1 MMMTTTRMTIMI
13 IVPKAP
19 VVMEEMGVLVAPAD
33 AAATDHP
40 AKAETEVMEAM
51 GVTEVLAV
59 PVTLAEAA
67 QEATEAMEAMED
79 LVAPAAPAA
88 LVAQEATGATEAME
102 DLVAPAPLVAQEAMG
117 ATEAMEDMVAP
128 EALVAQEATVD
139 PAETVDA
146 EATGPLAEVAAE
158 ETEVM
163 GVMEAKEVLQIEAP
177 CHQVPARLQL
187 GVQSLQVQPRTKTLR
202 SCRTHPL

>member
-1 MMMTTTRMTIMI
+1 MTMMMTTTRMTIMI

-51 GVTEVLAV
+51 GVTE
-59 PVTLAEAA
+59 
-67 QEATEAMEAMED
+67 AMED
-79 LVAPAAPAA
+79 LVAPAA
-88 LVAQEATGATEAME
+88 
-102 DLVAPAPLVAQEAMG
+102 LVAQEAMG

-128 EALVAQEATVD
+128 APLVAQEATVD

-187 GVQSLQVQPRTKTLR
+187 GVQSLQVQPRIKTLR

>member
-51 GVTEVLAV
+51 GVTEVPAV
-59 PVTLAEAA
+59 PVTLAKAVRE
-67 QEATEAMEAMED
+67 
-79 LVAPAAPAA
+79 
-88 LVAQEATGATEAME
+88 ATEAME
-102 DLVAPAPLVAQEAMG
+102 DLVAPAALVAQEAMG

-128 EALVAQEATVD
+128 APLVAQEATVD

-187 GVQSLQVQPRTKTLR
+187 GVQSLQVQPRIKTLR

>member
-1 MMMTTTRMTIMI
+1 MTMMMTTTRMTIMI

-51 GVTEVLAV
+51 GVTEVPAV
-59 PVTLAEAA
+59 PVTLAKAA

-79 LVAPAAPAA
+79 LVAPA
-88 LVAQEATGATEAME
+88 
-102 DLVAPAPLVAQEAMG
+102 
-117 ATEAMEDMVAP
+117 
-128 EALVAQEATVD
+128 ALVAQEATVD

-187 GVQSLQVQPRTKTLR
+187 GVQSLQVQPRIKTLR

>member
-51 GVTEVLAV
+51 GVTE
-59 PVTLAEAA
+59 
-67 QEATEAMEAMED
+67 AMED
-79 LVAPAAPAA
+79 LVAPAA
-88 LVAQEATGATEAME
+88 
-102 DLVAPAPLVAQEAMG
+102 LVAQEAMG

-128 EALVAQEATVD
+128 APLVAQEATVD

-187 GVQSLQVQPRTKTLR
+187 GVQSLQVQPRIKTLR

>member
-1 MMMTTTRMTIMI
+1 
-13 IVPKAP
+13 
-19 VVMEEMGVLVAPAD
+19 MEEMGVLVAPAD

-51 GVTEVLAV
+51 GVTEAMEDLVA
-59 PVTLAEAA
+59 PVNLVAR
-67 QEATEAMEAMED
+67 EATGATGAMED
-79 LVAPAAPAA
+79 LVAPAA
-88 LVAQEATGATEAME
+88 
-102 DLVAPAPLVAQEAMG
+102 LVAQEAMG

-128 EALVAQEATVD
+128 APLVAQEATVD

-163 GVMEAKEVLQIEAP
+163 RVMEAKEVLQIEAP

-187 GVQSLQVQPRTKTLR
+187 GVQSLQVQPRIKTLR

>member
-1 MMMTTTRMTIMI
+1 MTMMMTTTRMTIMI

-51 GVTEVLAV
+51 GVTE
-59 PVTLAEAA
+59 
-67 QEATEAMEAMED
+67 AMED
-79 LVAPAAPAA
+79 LVAPAA
-88 LVAQEATGATEAME
+88 
-102 DLVAPAPLVAQEAMG
+102 LVAQEAMG

-187 GVQSLQVQPRTKTLR
+187 GVQSLQVQPRIKTLR

>member
-1 MMMTTTRMTIMI
+1 MTMMMTTTRMIIMI
-13 IVPKAP
+13 IVPEAP

-40 AKAETEVMEAM
+40 AKAKTEVMEAM

-59 PVTLAEAA
+59 PATLAKAA
-67 QEATEAMEAMED
+67 QEATEAMEAMEAMED
-79 LVAPAAPAA
+79 LVAPAA
-88 LVAQEATGATEAME
+88 
-102 DLVAPAPLVAQEAMG
+102 LVAQEAMG

-177 CHQVPARLQL
+177 CHQMPARLQL

-202 SCRTHPL
+202 SRRTHPL

>member
-51 GVTEVLAV
+51 GVTEVPAV
-59 PVTLAEAA
+59 PVTLAKAA
-67 QEATEAMEAMED
+67 QEAR
-79 LVAPAAPAA
+79 
-88 LVAQEATGATEAME
+88 
-102 DLVAPAPLVAQEAMG
+102 G

>member
-1 MMMTTTRMTIMI
+1 MTTTRMTIMI

-40 AKAETEVMEAM
+40 AKAQTEVMEAM
-51 GVTEVLAV
+51 GVTEVPAV
-59 PVTLAEAA
+59 PVTLAKA
-67 QEATEAMEAMED
+67 
-79 LVAPAAPAA
+79 
-88 LVAQEATGATEAME
+88 
-102 DLVAPAPLVAQEAMG
+102 
-117 ATEAMEDMVAP
+117 
-128 EALVAQEATVD
+128 AQEATVD

-202 SCRTHPL
+202 SRRTHPL

>member
-51 GVTEVLAV
+51 GVTEVPAV
-59 PVTLAEAA
+59 PVTLAKAA

-79 LVAPAAPAA
+79 LVAPAA

-102 DLVAPAPLVAQEAMG
+102 DLVAPAALVAQEAMG

>member
-51 GVTEVLAV
+51 GVTE
-59 PVTLAEAA
+59 
-67 QEATEAMEAMED
+67 AMED
-79 LVAPAAPAA
+79 LVAPAA

-102 DLVAPAPLVAQEAMG
+102 NLAVPAEKEEAAATDRPAKA
-117 ATEAMEDMVAP
+117 ATEVMEETGAMED
-128 EALVAQEATVD
+128 L
-139 PAETVDA
+139 AETVDA

-187 GVQSLQVQPRTKTLR
+187 GVQSLQVQPRIKTLR

>member
-1 MMMTTTRMTIMI
+1 MTMMMTTTRMTIMI

-40 AKAETEVMEAM
+40 AKAQTEVMEAM
-51 GVTEVLAV
+51 GVTEVPAV
-59 PVTLAEAA
+59 PVTLAKAA

-79 LVAPAAPAA
+79 LVAPAA
-88 LVAQEATGATEAME
+88 
-102 DLVAPAPLVAQEAMG
+102 LVAQEAMG

-187 GVQSLQVQPRTKTLR
+187 GVQSLQVQPRIKTLR

>member
-1 MMMTTTRMTIMI
+1 
-13 IVPKAP
+13 
-19 VVMEEMGVLVAPAD
+19 MEEMGVLVAPAD

-51 GVTEVLAV
+51 GVTEVPAV
-59 PVTLAEAA
+59 PVTLAKAA
-67 QEATEAMEAMED
+67 QEATAAMEAMED
-79 LVAPAAPAA
+79 LVAPAA

-102 DLVAPAPLVAQEAMG
+102 DLVAPAALVAQEAMG

-187 GVQSLQVQPRTKTLR
+187 GVQSLQVQPRIKTLR

>member
-1 MMMTTTRMTIMI
+1 MTMMMTTTRMTIMI

-40 AKAETEVMEAM
+40 AKAETEVMEAT

-59 PVTLAEAA
+59 PVTLAQAVR
-67 QEATEAMEAMED
+67 EATEAMED
-79 LVAPAAPAA
+79 LVAPAA

-102 DLVAPAPLVAQEAMG
+102 DLVAPAALVAQEAMG

-128 EALVAQEATVD
+128 APLVAQEATVD

-187 GVQSLQVQPRTKTLR
+187 GVQSLQVQPRIKTLR

>member
-19 VVMEEMGVLVAPAD
+19 VVTEEMGVLVAPAD

-51 GVTEVLAV
+51 GVTEVPAV
-59 PVTLAEAA
+59 PVTLAKAA

-79 LVAPAAPAA
+79 LVAPAA

-102 DLVAPAPLVAQEAMG
+102 DLVAPAALVAQEAMG

-187 GVQSLQVQPRTKTLR
+187 GVQSLQVQPRIKTLR

>member
-1 MMMTTTRMTIMI
+1 MTMMMTTTRMTIMI

-51 GVTEVLAV
+51 GVTEVPAV
-59 PVTLAEAA
+59 PVTLAKAA
-67 QEATEAMEAMED
+67 QEATEAMEAME
-79 LVAPAAPAA
+79 
-88 LVAQEATGATEAME
+88 AME
-102 DLVAPAPLVAQEAMG
+102 DLVAPA
-117 ATEAMEDMVAP
+117 
-128 EALVAQEATVD
+128 ALVAQEATVD

-202 SCRTHPL
+202 SRRTHPL

>member
-1 MMMTTTRMTIMI
+1 MTMMMTTTRMTIMI

-40 AKAETEVMEAM
+40 AKAQTEVMEAM
-51 GVTEVLAV
+51 GVTEVPAV
-59 PVTLAEAA
+59 PVTLAKAA

-79 LVAPAAPAA
+79 LVAPAA

-102 DLVAPAPLVAQEAMG
+102 DLVAPAALVAQEAMG

-128 EALVAQEATVD
+128 APLVAQEATVD